1 MISKIINANGKR
13 YSVVD
18 LKGETIPGNTG
29 SRDNEYYAVLA
40 EEPQIWYELKKELL
54 DARVDLPYLKEK
66 LRMDESTGRDFIRQF
81 NDLLD

>member
-1 MISKIINANGKR
+1 MISILINANGKR

-29 SRDNEYYAVLA
+29 GKDNEYFAVLA
-40 EEPQIWYELKKELL
+40 EEPHIWYELKKLPL
-54 DARVDLPYLKEK
+54 DERFDLPYLKEK
-66 LRMDESTGRDFIRQF
+66 LAMDEETARDFIPQF